1 MNAHSPLTLVAQE
14 LLPAQPALTVAAAM
28 SAAVDERTRTLIAE
42 FVATAG
48 PPPAE
53 FAWMAL
59 GSHARGELHC
69 ASDQDHA
76 LVWATPEAAGSDYAA
91 DMARSVID
99 GLTAFGMQPCSG
111 NYMADHWS
119 LSLDDW
125 LALIQTHIDVVTPE
139 AIVDTDIFLDLRP
152 IAGSLDASAT
162 TALLLL
168 GADSPRLLH
177 GLAQAA
183 TSFPHGLNV
192 LGRLPHRSIDLKR
205 NAIAPTV
212 LIARLFGLVARSP
225 EVSTVGRLQAAADA
239 GVLSRKLT
247 ARMLSAYAL
256 FTELRLTHQL
266 QQVELGVDIT
276 NDEAIHDIS
285 APDQK
290 RLRAALKA
298 VRAAQSTTSMAYRT
312 DL

>member
-1 MNAHSPLTLVAQE
+1 MNTLTPLSRVAQE
-14 LLPAQPALTVAAAM
+14 LLPHQPALTVAAAM
-28 SAAVDERTRTLIAE
+28 SAAVDQRTRTLIAD
-42 FVATAG
+42 FQAAAG
-48 PPPAE
+48 PPPAK

-76 LVWATPEAAGSDYAA
+76 LVWESNAAADSTYAA
-91 DMARSVID
+91 DLATSVIE
-99 GLTAFGMQPCSG
+99 GLSAFGMQPCSG
-111 NYMADHWS
+111 RYMADRWS

-125 LALIQTHIDVVTPE
+125 LALLQTHIDVVTPE
-139 AIVDTDIFLDLRP
+139 AIVDTDIFLDLRTVD
-152 IAGSLDASAT
+152 GSLDASAT

-177 GLAQAA
+177 GLAQTA
-183 TSFPHGLNV
+183 TSFPHGLNA
-192 LGRLPHRSIDLKR
+192 LGRLPSGSIDLKR

-225 EVSTVGRLQAAADA
+225 EVSTIGRLSAAATA
-239 GVLSRKLT
+239 GVLSQKLT
-247 ARMLSAYAL
+247 TRLASAYAL
-256 FTELRLTHQL
+256 FTELRLSHQL
-266 QQVELGVDIT
+266 QQVALGVDVT
-276 NDEAIHDIS
+276 NDESMHDIEAS
-285 APDQK
+285 DQK
-290 RLRAALKA
+290 RLRSALKA

>member
-1 MNAHSPLTLVAQE
+1 MNSHTPLTLLAQE
-14 LLPAQPALTVAAAM
+14 LLPEQPALTVAAAM
-28 SAAVDERTRTLIAE
+28 SAAVDQRTRELIAD
-42 FVATAG
+42 FISAAG

-76 LVWATPEAAGSDYAA
+76 LVWATTAAADSTYAA
-91 DMARSVID
+91 ELATSVIN

-111 NYMADHWS
+111 HYMADHWS

-139 AIVDTDIFLDLRP
+139 AIVDTDIFLDLRKVD
-152 IAGSLDASAT
+152 GYLDASAT
-162 TALLLL
+162 TALLLM

-183 TSFPHGLNV
+183 TSFPHGLNA

-225 EVSTVGRLQAAADA
+225 EVATVSRLEAAATA

-247 ARMLSAYAL
+247 SRLATAYAL

-266 QQVELGVDIT
+266 QQVNLGVDVT
-276 NDEAIHDIS
+276 NEEAIHEIS